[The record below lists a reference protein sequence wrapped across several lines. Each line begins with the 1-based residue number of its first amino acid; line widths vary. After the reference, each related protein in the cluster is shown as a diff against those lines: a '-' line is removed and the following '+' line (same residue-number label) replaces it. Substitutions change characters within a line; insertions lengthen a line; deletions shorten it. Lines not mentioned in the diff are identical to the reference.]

1 MDYSGPGQ
9 KSVDAGSEPKIRRF
23 TEPLKFLPLLLVAAI
38 IVGLYA
44 IYTVFHLLPVLQ
56 LEVPVAKRDQVTEN
70 RGFAHAIAFNSIT
83 FVVLVC
89 YVRSVL
95 THPGQIPENDP
106 NWAFQPQD
114 LRAAGKDKDKEK
126 EKDKDTNLPMLQEQ
140 KRSGERRHCK
150 WCGKYKPDRCH
161 HCRVCRMCILKMDH
175 HCPWLYNCV
184 GFKNHKFFFLLLL
197 YSAIDTHF
205 ITWTM
210 FESVRG
216 ALDPSTPFLKMFLLL
231 FGETLSGL
239 IAMAATMF
247 FIFHIWLM
255 LRAMTTI
262 EFCEKS
268 VKRVQQSHSF
278 DRGVM
283 GNLRAVLGPNML
295 LWLLP
300 CSRPEGDGLGFITER
315 TPLATVLSKPSPVTQ
330 QREPPSLHRLA

>member
-1 MDYSGPGQ
+1 MENPESGTQLEKSGP
-9 KSVDAGSEPKIRRF
+9 KYRF
-23 TEPLKFLPLLLVAAI
+23 SEPLKFLPLLLVASI
-38 IVGLYA
+38 IVGLYV
-44 IYTVFHLLPVLQ
+44 IYTFFHLLPLLQ
-56 LEVPVAKRDQVTEN
+56 LNVPMQKRDKFEEHK
-70 RGFAHAIAFNSIT
+70 GFVQAIAFNCIT
-83 FVVLVC
+83 FMVVIC

-95 THPGQIPENDP
+95 THPGQIPDDDA

-114 LRAAGKDKDKEK
+114 LRAAVKEK
-126 EKDKDTNLPMLQEQ
+126 SKETNLPTLQEQ

-184 GFKNHKFFFLLLL
+184 GFANHKFFFLLLL

-210 FESVRG
+210 FESV
-216 ALDPSTPFLKMFLLL
+216 AVNLDPATPFMRMFLLL

-239 IAMAATMF
+239 MAIAATMF
-247 FIFHIWLM
+247 FFFHIWLM
-255 LRAMTTI
+255 FKAMTTI

-268 VKRVQQSHSF
+268 VKRVQHSYTF
-278 DRGVM
+278 DKGWS
-283 GNLRAVLGPNML
+283 GNLKAVLGSNMM

-300 CSRPEGDGLGFITER
+300 CSPPEGDGLSFVSEQ
-315 TPLATVLSKPSPVTQ
+315 TPLAPYLDKPAAALQ
-330 QREPPSLHRLA
+330 GPPSLHRLA

>member
-1 MDYSGPGQ
+1 MQYPVQSLDGPP
-9 KSVDAGSEPKIRRF
+9 EPKVRRF
-23 TEPLKFLPLLLVAAI
+23 TEPLKFLPLLLVWSI

-44 IYTVFHLLPVLQ
+44 IYTVLHILPMLQ
-56 LEVPVAKRDQVTEN
+56 LEVPEARRDKVAEHQ
-70 RGFAHAIAFNSIT
+70 GYIQAIAFNSIT
-83 FVVLVC
+83 FLVLVC
-89 YVRSVL
+89 YLRSVL
-95 THPGQIPENDP
+95 THPGQIPDNDP
-106 NWAFQPQD
+106 SWTFQPQD
-114 LRAAGKDKDKEK
+114 LRAGAREKDKE
-126 EKDKDTNLPMLQEQ
+126 TNLPLLQEQ

-184 GFKNHKFFFLLLL
+184 GFKNHKYFFLLLL

-210 FESVRG
+210 YPSVNG
-216 ALDPSTPFLKMFLLL
+216 ALDPATPFLRMFLLL

-239 IAMAATMF
+239 IAMAAMMF
-247 FIFHIWLM
+247 FLFHIWLM

-268 VKRVQQSHSF
+268 VKRVQQNYSF
-278 DRGVM
+278 DRGVC
-283 GNLRAVLGPNML
+283 GNLKAVLGPNVL

-300 CSRPEGDGLGFITER
+300 CSRPEGDGLSFICEQ
-315 TPLATVLSKPSPVTQ
+315 TPLSAASNTSKK
-330 QREPPSLHRLA
+330 